1 MQALYILNENR
12 RIAMKKNYT
21 IGLDIGTNSVG
32 YAVVYDDYNLVS
44 KKMKVFG
51 NTPKKTMK
59 KNFWGVRLFEEGT
72 TAEARR
78 LKRTTRR
85 RYERRHN
92 RLEKLQSLF
101 SEEMNETDSNF
112 FHRLE
117 DSFLVED
124 EKRNSK
130 YPIFGTVEEEV
141 IYNHNYPTIYH
152 LRKKLVDIDEKADL
166 RLVYLACAH
175 ILKFRGHFLIEG
187 NLADSSHSIDELFST
202 FIQTY
207 NKVFCFQGDG
217 SLIGALNDN
226 ISIENIT
233 KEKISRT
240 RKVEAVLALFPGEKN
255 NGVFGQYLKLIF
267 GLKVNFKK
275 IFDLTDKFDLEIPK
289 ESYEEDIAELLE
301 IIGEEY
307 LEIFSDAKNL
317 YDAIVLGGILTVEDK
332 GTNAKLSASMIDR
345 YENHQVDLQK
355 LKKWI
360 KIYLPDEYYN
370 IFSDKEKNGYAGYI
384 DGKTKQS
391 DFYDYLKKL
400 LINQPQSEYFIQKI
414 EQEDFLRKQRTFDNG
429 VIPRQIHQ
437 SELEAILTNQ
447 AQHYPLLAKN
457 KQEIIELFKFR
468 IPYYIGPLD
477 KNNQSDFSWLV
488 RKTEDEITPL
498 NIKKVVDYEASATA
512 FIERMTNRDTYLPK
526 EKVLPKNSLIYQ
538 KYMIFNELTKVTY
551 IDDQGKVNNFSSF
564 EKEAIFNKL
573 FKVERKITKVKL
585 QNFLKNEYHLQNPTI
600 NGIEESFNANYG
612 TYHDLKKVNG
622 MEAILEDN
630 SNVEL
635 LEEIIKIITIF
646 EDRKMISKQLEKYKE
661 RLSPN
666 IIKELSRKKYTGW
679 GRLSAKLIY
688 GIRDKR
694 TNKTILD
701 YLIND
706 DDVSNNRNRNFMQLI
721 NDDDL
726 SFKEIIQGAQKIE
739 IETDL
744 VEIVRELPG
753 SPAIKKG
760 ILQSIKI
767 VDEIIAIMGYLP
779 ENIVIEMAR
788 ENQTTQQG
796 KANAKTRLKNLEEAI
811 KELGSSLL
819 KQYPVDA
826 KDLQTDRLYLYY
838 LQNGKD
844 MYTGDD
850 LDIHFLSS
858 YDIDHIIPQ
867 SFITDNSL
875 DNMVLVSSTLN
886 RGKLDD
892 VPSIDV
898 VKKMEPYW
906 KKLKESKLISQRK
919 YDNLTKSLRGGLTED
934 DKANF
939 IKRQLVET
947 RQITKHVAQILDAR
961 FNKKVNQ
968 ENEVAR
974 SVGIVTLKS
983 SLVSR
988 FRKDFSIHKVREVN
1002 DYHHAHDAYLNAV
1015 VAKTLLAVYPK
1026 LKPELVYGEYQH
1038 FNSHRENK
1046 ATAKKEFY
1054 SNIMRFFT
1062 SNTPIVNQNGEILW
1076 NKEKDLAK
1084 IKQVLSYNQMNIV
1097 KKVEV
1102 QKGSFSNETI
1112 LPKGESKKL
1121 IRRKN
1126 NLDPL
1131 KYGGFNTPTFAYNVA
1146 FTYEKGKNNKPTKII
1161 IGIPI
1166 MDQVAFEK
1174 NSTDY
1179 LMSKGYRNPKVK
1191 AILPKFSLYSFDN
1204 GRRRF
1209 LSGGSEAQK
1218 ANQFVLPAHLT
1229 TLLYHAKHY
1238 DEIASKTSYDYVN
1251 EHVTQFADVLTY
1263 IVDFSQE
1270 YILADKNLQ
1279 KIKVL
1284 YEKNKNSDPK
1294 IIAESM
1300 INLLTFTF
1308 RGAPADF
1315 KFFGEN
1321 ISRSRYNNISELW
1334 QADVIYQS
1342 ITGLYET
1349 RIKLGE

>member
-1 MQALYILNENR
+1 
-12 RIAMKKNYT
+12 MKKNYT

-51 NTPKKTMK
+51 NTPRKTMK

-85 RYERRHN
+85 RYERRRN
-92 RLEKLQSLF
+92 RLEKLQDLF
-101 SEEMNETDSNF
+101 TEEMKKVDINF

-117 DSFLVED
+117 ESFLVED
-124 EKRNSK
+124 EKQNSK
-130 YPIFGTVEEEV
+130 YPIFGSVEEEV
-141 IYNHNYPTIYH
+141 AYNHDYPTIYH
-152 LRKKLVDIDEKADL
+152 LRKKLADADEQADL

-187 NLADSSHSIDELFST
+187 NLADSTRSIDELFST
-202 FIQTY
+202 FMQTY
-207 NKVFCFQGDG
+207 NKTFCLQSDG
-217 SLIGALNDN
+217 SLIGALNDK
-226 ISIENIT
+226 ISIENIA
-233 KEKISRT
+233 KEKMART
-240 RKVEAVLALFPGEKN
+240 RKVEAVLALFPDEKK
-255 NGVFGQYLKLIF
+255 NGILDQYLKLVF

-275 IFDLTDKFDLEIPK
+275 TFDLTDKFDLEIPK

-301 IIGEEY
+301 IVGEEY
-307 LEIFSDAKNL
+307 FQIFFDAKSL
-317 YDAIVLGGILTVEDK
+317 YDAIVLDGILTVEDK
-332 GTNAKLSASMIDR
+332 ETNAKLSASMIQR
-345 YENHQVDLQK
+345 YENHQIDLQK
-355 LKKWI
+355 LKKWV
-360 KIYLPDEYYN
+360 KVYLPEEYYN
-370 IFSDKEKNGYAGYI
+370 VFSDKEKNGYAGYI

-391 DFYDYLKKL
+391 DFYEYLKKL
-400 LINQPQSEYFIQKI
+400 LINQPESEYFIQKL

-437 SELEAILTNQ
+437 SELEAILDKQ
-447 AQHYPLLAKN
+447 AQYYPSLGKN
-457 KQEIIELFKFR
+457 KAEIIELFKFR
-468 IPYYIGPLD
+468 IPYYIGPLA

-488 RKTEDEITPL
+488 RKTADKITPL
-498 NIKKVVDYEASATA
+498 NIKDVVDFEASATE

-551 IDDQGKVNNFSSF
+551 MDDQGKINNFSSF

-573 FKVERKITKVKL
+573 FKVERKVTKVKL
-585 QNFLKNEYHLQNPTI
+585 QNFLKNEYHIQNSTI
-600 NGIEESFNANYG
+600 TGIEESFNANYA
-612 TYHDLKKVNG
+612 TYHDLKKIDG
-622 MEAILEDN
+622 MEKIIEDR
-630 SNVEL
+630 SNEEF
-635 LEEIIKIITIF
+635 LEEIIKIMTIF

-661 RLSPN
+661 ILSPSV
-666 IIKELSRKKYTGW
+666 IKELSRKKYTGW

-688 GIRDKR
+688 GIRDR
-694 TNKTILD
+694 NTNKTILD
-701 YLIND
+701 YLMND
-706 DDVSNNRNRNFMQLI
+706 DDINKNRNRNFMQLI

-726 SFKEIIQGAQKIE
+726 SFKEIIQEMQKIE
-739 IETDL
+739 VEADL
-744 VEIVRELPG
+744 VDIVRELPG

-767 VDEIIAIMGYLP
+767 IDEIIAIMGYLP

-811 KELGSSLL
+811 KNLGSDLL
-819 KQYPVDA
+819 KEYPVDA
-826 KDLQTDRLYLYY
+826 TALQTDRLYLYY

-844 MYTGDD
+844 MYTGED

-875 DNMVLVSSTLN
+875 DNIVLVSSTLN

-892 VPSIDV
+892 VPSKDV
-898 VKKMEPYW
+898 VNKMTPYW
-906 KKLKESKLISQRK
+906 EKLKESKLISQRK
-919 YDNLTKSLRGGLTED
+919 FDNLTKSLRGGLTED

-961 FNKKVNQ
+961 FNEKTSKDNDKPH
-968 ENEVAR
+968 

-988 FRKDFSIHKVREVN
+988 FRKDFSIYKVREIN

-1015 VAKTLLAVYPK
+1015 VAKTLLTVYPK
-1026 LKPELVYGEYQH
+1026 LRPELVYGEYQH

-1062 SNTPIVNQNGEILW
+1062 SNEAIINQNGEILW
-1076 NKEKDLAK
+1076 NKEKDLPK
-1084 IKQVLSYNQMNIV
+1084 IKQVLNYNQMNIV
-1097 KKVEV
+1097 KKVEI

-1112 LPKGESKKL
+1112 LPNGVSKTL

-1126 NLDPL
+1126 YLDPV
-1131 KYGGFNTPTFAYNVA
+1131 KYGGFNTPTFAYNAA
-1146 FTYEKGKNNKPTKII
+1146 FIYEKGKNNKLTTAIL
-1161 IGIPI
+1161 GIPI
-1166 MDQVAFEK
+1166 MEQALFEK
-1174 NSTDY
+1174 NSTNY
-1179 LMSKGYRNPKVK
+1179 LANKGYQNPNLK

-1218 ANQFVLPAHLT
+1218 ANQLVLPPHLT
-1229 TLLYHAKHY
+1229 ALLYHAKHY
-1238 DEIASKTSYDYVN
+1238 DEIANKASYDYVN
-1251 EHVTQFADVLTY
+1251 EHIEQFEDIIAYV
-1263 IVDFSQE
+1263 IDFSKK
-1270 YILADKNLQ
+1270 YILAEKNLQ
-1279 KIKVL
+1279 KIKNL
-1284 YEKNKNSDPK
+1284 YEKNKNGDPK
-1294 IIAESM
+1294 MIAESM
-1300 INLLTFTF
+1300 VNLLSFTF

-1315 KFFGEN
+1315 KFFGES
-1321 ISRSRYNNISELW
+1321 ISRARYNSINELW
-1334 QADVIYQS
+1334 QSEIIYQS
-1342 ITGLYET
+1342 VTGLYET